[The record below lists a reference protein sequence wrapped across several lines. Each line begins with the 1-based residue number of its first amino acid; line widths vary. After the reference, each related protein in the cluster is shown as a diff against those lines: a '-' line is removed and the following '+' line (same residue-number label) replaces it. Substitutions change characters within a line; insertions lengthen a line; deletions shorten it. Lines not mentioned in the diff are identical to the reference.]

1 MYFRNY
7 GLRKRWLN
15 KCLKN
20 TISEDTSASGM
31 VNENKENWNLD
42 GKIFIIVIDHC

>member
-7 GLRKRWLN
+7 GLRKTWLN

-20 TISEDTSASGM
+20 TISEDILVSGM
-31 VNENKENWNLD
+31 VNGNK
-42 GKIFIIVIDHC
+42 HC